1 MYSKFEILYRN
12 IFLLLLIIAVSGC
25 SIVHI
30 KASEFELKDYIVE
43 PKIDSIFKF
52 KNEKLFPIEI
62 PVVYEVSK
70 KKSKFITIRIENYK
84 SGDSTIYIS
93 YLYDSV
99 KVNDDNVSD
108 AEMFPIVT
116 TERKKIIGY
125 GWHFVDS
132 LKQIRFFDRVK
143 K

>member
-1 MYSKFEILYRN
+1 MKSKFDILFRN
-12 IFLLLLIIAVSGC
+12 LFLLLLIILVSGC

-30 KASEFELKDYIVE
+30 KASEFELEDYIAE

-52 KNEKLFPIEI
+52 KDEKLFPIEI

-99 KVNDDNVSD
+99 KFNDDNVSD
-108 AEMFPIVT
+108 SEMFPIVT

-132 LKQIRFFDRVK
+132 LKQIRFFERVK